1 MSYRINK
8 VLFEG
13 NLTSDPKYN
22 KTTSNALVVNFRLAN
37 YRKYMTSKKE
47 VKEETCFMN
56 VVAWLKIAGICQ
68 KQDLRKGDL
77 VWVEGRLQS
86 KPWTT
91 SSGNK
96 RNSIEIMA
104 ESIRVTKKKDKKINN
119 EEIEEDIKEKE
130 NE

>member
-1 MSYRINK
+1 MPHRMNK

-22 KTTSNALVVNFRLAN
+22 KANSTDALVTNFRIAN
-37 YRKYMTSKKE
+37 YRKYYTSKNE
-47 VKEETCFMN
+47 TKEETCFMN
-56 VVAWLKIAGICQ
+56 VVAWLKIAEVCQ

-77 VWVEGRLQS
+77 IFVEGRLQS

-91 SSGNK
+91 ASGER

-104 ESIRVTKKKDKKINN
+104 ESIRITKKRQR
-119 EEIEEDIKEKE
+119 EEKE
-130 NE
+130 EQDE